1 MDFLKKDFIFKDVNK
16 LKGVGTQLSKY
27 LKNKGIEKIKD
38 IILNLPYSET
48 DRSKLVKLNNLEI
61 DKGEPLKG
69 KLLIQMFE
77 KSSLRTRL
85 SFYLAIKQLGGS
97 TLTLR
102 PDELHLA
109 KGGESIQD
117 TAKILSNFG
126 NAFMLRTDSDKKL
139 EEFEKYLS
147 IPIINGLSPSSHPTQ
162 ILSDIFTVEEIKN
175 KPISNLK
182 ITWIGDSNNVLNSL
196 IAASIK
202 FSFKL
207 NIGCPTKYQPSKII
221 MKYIKS
227 NNNKIRILHDPKKAA
242 KGADVIFSDKVI
254 SMNDKVNKS
263 KKLGQFKKFKI
274 NKKLMSLAKK
284 NCIFL
289 HCLPRGKE
297 VEEDVFLSK
306 QSKVWQQALNRV
318 HVQKSIL
325 LYCFG
330 KLR

>member
-1 MDFLKKDFIFKDVNK
+1 MKHFIN
-16 LKGVGTQLSKY
+16 
-27 LKNKGIEKIKD
+27 IKD
-38 IILNLPYSET
+38 ILSKDLRKILVDAKKRKSVRKKFNS
-48 DRSKLVKLNNLEI
+48 LEV
-61 DKGEPLKG
+61 DKGVPLKG

-102 PDELHLA
+102 PDELHLS
-109 KGGESIQD
+109 KGSESIED

-126 NAFMLRTDSDKKL
+126 DAFMFRTDSDEKL
-139 EEFEKYLS
+139 EEFRKYLS
-147 IPIINGLSPSSHPTQ
+147 IPIINGLSPSSHATQ
-162 ILSDIFTVEEIKN
+162 ILSDVFTIEEIKK
-175 KPISNLK
+175 KPISKLN
-182 ITWIGDSNNVLNSL
+182 ISWVGDSNNVLNSL

-207 NIGCPTKYQPSKII
+207 SIGCPKKYKPKKII
-221 MKYIKS
+221 LDYIK
-227 NNNKIRILHDPKKAA
+227 NNKNKIFFYDDAKKAVIE
-242 KGADVIFSDKVI
+242 ADVIFSDKVI
-254 SMNDKVNKS
+254 SMNDKVNKI
-263 KKLGQFKKFKI
+263 KKINHFKKFKI
-274 NKKLMSLAKK
+274 DKKLMSFAKK
-284 NCIFL
+284 DCIFL

-297 VEEDVFLSK
+297 VDEKVFSSK

-330 KLR
+330 RLG